1 MRWFIIKKVATKMV
15 HSSNGNGCVMTGFD
29 NSNVWVVIP
38 AFNEASSIASVVREV
53 RAAGYNVVVVDDAS
67 GDETLAAA
75 QQAGAWVI
83 RHPVNLGQGAAL
95 QTGIDFA
102 LSKAAD
108 FVVTYDAD
116 GQHLVGDIA
125 VLMKALRENNADIA
139 FGSRFLGQAVDMQG
153 SRRLLLHVARWVG
166 RLMTGIALKDTQNG
180 LRAMTASAAVKI
192 HIHQNRFAH
201 AFEIIAQVR
210 EQRLRYVEVATTVIY
225 TTYSHSKGQTTWSSF
240 TILFD
245 LIIGK
250 LRQW

>member
-1 MRWFIIKKVATKMV
+1 
-15 HSSNGNGCVMTGFD
+15 MTGFD